1 MKIHKFPHPALFTPC
16 TEVTDFGPK
25 LKENLDKM
33 WDIMVAVQGMGL
45 SANQVGLFDRYFV
58 MQGHFGQKIY
68 VVNPIIRNKSQELSP
83 LVEGCLSAPGDFL
96 NLKRAEVVY
105 LDYQDETG
113 KPISKIF
120 TSYFSIC
127 VQHEIDHLDGK
138 SFLESEVLD
147 KKTRKKLAKKWGIL

>member
-16 TEVTDFGPK
+16 TPVTEFGPE
-25 LKENLDKM
+25 LKQHLDKM
-33 WDIMVAVQGMGL
+33 WDTMVEAKGLGL

-58 MQGHFGQKIY
+58 MQGPFGQRLY
-68 VVNPIIRNKSQELSP
+68 VVNPLIRDRSKETSP

-96 NLKRAEVVY
+96 SLKRSEIVY

-113 KPISKIF
+113 KPVSKIF

-147 KKTRKKLAKKWGIL
+147 KKTRKRLAKKWGLL